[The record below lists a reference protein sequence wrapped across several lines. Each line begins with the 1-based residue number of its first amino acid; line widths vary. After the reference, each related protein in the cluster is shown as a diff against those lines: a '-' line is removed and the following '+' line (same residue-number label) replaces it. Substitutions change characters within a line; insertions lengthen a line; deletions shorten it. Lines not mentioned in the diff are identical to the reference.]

1 MRYHGNESTHPFSPW
16 FSPRHPHGCHPLA
29 EHFWSTMRHRGGR
42 GHGRGPGFGHFGG
55 GFMGGAG
62 FDDRGMR
69 TGRKLSSGD
78 LQLLLLALLSEKPS
92 HGYELI
98 KALEERSGGFYSPSP
113 GMIYPALTYLEE
125 VGHATVQ
132 AEGAKKLYSITDQ
145 GRQQVDANRD
155 VVDTLFAQLQRISH
169 RMDRMRR
176 AFGDDPADDAPGY
189 DDRRGEPTPVW
200 LARREL
206 KRALHEKRHASDEE
220 SRRIAD
226 ILRRAAAEILSGA

>member
-1 MRYHGNESTHPFSPW
+1 
-16 FSPRHPHGCHPLA
+16 
-29 EHFWSTMRHRGGR
+29 MRHRGG
-42 GHGRGPGFGHFGG
+42 GRGPERGRGFGHFGG

-69 TGRKLSSGD
+69 SGRKLSSGD
-78 LQLLLLALLSEKPS
+78 LQLLLLALLAEKPS

-132 AEGAKKLYSITDQ
+132 ADGAKKLYNITDQ

-155 VVDTLFAQLQRISH
+155 VVDTLFAQLQAISH

-176 AFGDDPADDAPGY
+176 AFGEDAAGGAGR
-189 DDRRGEPTPVW
+189 DERRGEPTQVY

-206 KRALHEKRHASDEE
+206 KRALQEKRHASDEE
-220 SRRIAD
+220 SRRIAE
-226 ILRRAAAEILSGA
+226 ILRRAAAEILGSA

>member
-1 MRYHGNESTHPFSPW
+1 M
-16 FSPRHPHGCHPLA
+16 
-29 EHFWSTMRHRGGR
+29 MRHRGGR
-42 GHGRGPGFGHFGG
+42 GHDGERGHGRGHFGG

-62 FDDRGMR
+62 FEGPGMR
-69 TGRKLSSGD
+69 SGRKLSSGD
-78 LQLLLLALLSEKPS
+78 LQLLLLALLAEKPS

-132 AEGAKKLYSITDQ
+132 ADGAKKLYSITDQ
-145 GRQQVDANRD
+145 GRQQVDANRQ
-155 VVDTLFAQLQRISH
+155 VVDTLFTQLQHISQ
-169 RMDRMRR
+169 RMDQFRR
-176 AFGDDPADDAPGY
+176 SFGEDLADDLPGR
-189 DDRRGEPTPVW
+189 DDRDAEPTQMW

-206 KRALHEKRHASDEE
+206 KRALHEKRHVSEEE

-226 ILRRAAAEILSGA
+226 VLRRAAAEILGS